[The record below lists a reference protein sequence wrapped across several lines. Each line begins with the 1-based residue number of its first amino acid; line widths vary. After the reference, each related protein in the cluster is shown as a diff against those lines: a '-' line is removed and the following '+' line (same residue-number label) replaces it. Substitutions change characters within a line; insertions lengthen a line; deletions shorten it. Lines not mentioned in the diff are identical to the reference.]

1 MIFPF
6 VDENG
11 GDGGSRT
18 RVHDSSK
25 VKSFT
30 SLFDLLSQINKDRRL

>member
-1 MIFPF
+1 MY
-6 VDENG
+6 G

-18 RVHDSSK
+18 RVQDILK

-30 SLFDLLSQINKDRRL
+30 SLVSLLSQTDKDRRL